1 MPQPAQEIMEDED
14 FQAQGPGMEAAYTA
28 YQTALKEIFQN
39 IINGRLTDASSSL
52 LEVSEWLLG
61 HVGDLGKIA
70 FLLFDL
76 PLMVSDQG
84 LTVDEVALH
93 SDRIRLWG
101 EFNTAWL
108 GIFQKQKDMLESGQ
122 RIQPPQSLMSQD
134 YMKKMAKDLIRM
146 CDAVE
151 KHGLVDYQY
160 GVAEERIIMSR
171 STSKHLSVARV
182 AY

>member
-1 MPQPAQEIMEDED
+1 MGSIPPGPPDIMEEDD

-39 IINGRLTDASSSL
+39 IINGRLGEASQSL

-61 HVGDLGKIA
+61 HVGDL
-70 FLLFDL
+70 
-76 PLMVSDQG
+76 G

-108 GIFQKQKDMLESGQ
+108 SIFQKQKDMLESGQ
-122 RIQPPQSLMSQD
+122 RIQHPQTLMTQEFIN
-134 YMKKMAKDLIRM
+134 KMAKDLIRM

-160 GVAEERIIMSR
+160 GVAEEQIIMIL
-171 STSKHLSVARV
+171 TECLDLQESVEGIEGSGTVRAPP
-182 AY
+182 

>member
-1 MPQPAQEIMEDED
+1 MSQPAPEIMEEED
-14 FQAQGPGMEAAYTA
+14 FQQQVPGMEAAYTA

-39 IINGRLTDASSSL
+39 IINGRLADASLSL

-61 HVGDLGKIA
+61 HVVDL
-70 FLLFDL
+70 
-76 PLMVSDQG
+76 G

-93 SDRIRLWG
+93 GDRIRLWG
-101 EFNTAWL
+101 EFNNAWL
-108 GIFQKQKDMLESGQ
+108 SIFQKQKDMLESGQ

-134 YMKKMAKDLIRM
+134 FIKKMAKDLIRM

-160 GVAEERIIMSR
+160 GVAEERIIMIIEDCLDTQEAIEGPQGGGPGQNMGR
-171 STSKHLSVARV
+171 APP
-182 AY
+182 

>member
-1 MPQPAQEIMEDED
+1 
-14 FQAQGPGMEAAYTA
+14 MEAAYTA

-61 HVGDLGKIA
+61 HVGDLG
-70 FLLFDL
+70 
-76 PLMVSDQG
+76 
-84 LTVDEVALH
+84 LTVDEVTLH
-93 SDRIRLWG
+93 ADRIRLWG

-108 GIFQKQKDMLESGQ
+108 SIFQKQKDMLESGQ
-122 RIQPPQSLMSQD
+122 RIQPPQTLMSQD
-134 YMKKMAKDLIRM
+134 FISKMAKDLIRM

-160 GVAEERIIMSR
+160 GVAEEQIIMILTECLDLQESIEGGGPVHAGMGR
-171 STSKHLSVARV
+171 APP
-182 AY
+182 